1 MKETKRRRA
10 PHASAKLQCHCRLLL
25 KEDETSGWEENQS
38 PNPLRRRDS
47 RGGVLR
53 PDCRWAAG
61 RRGAPAG
68 SGAAARALQ
77 LAARLQGRLQRGR
90 EGAAGGVSPD
100 GARAGSSKGGS
111 RGQKKGTKGGGVPLE
126 KTRADSYRRGSEGS
140 QGRSAT
146 VCTGDPLGGGEGGGS
161 RTSLGGTGRRREA
174 EKEGETEEKG
184 GGGEGLGRGW
194 GALMGFSK
202 EGSGGTAA
210 GVGNGGRGPGVSSD
224 GRGVGGPGLRGSG
237 SAKSDR
243 NIHLQSLRP
252 PPRTETGPKRKDTAG
267 FRGSGGLSLASWPPS
282 DVTPP
287 RRACAWHARQA
298 GGAAGLEWGG
308 GVGGRVR
315 LQFHLERNSRLP

>member
-1 MKETKRRRA
+1 MRPPGGRRTRESKSPGPAGQPGRSSAPRLQTGSGSAGAPPGSRA
-10 PHASAKLQCHCRLLL
+10 
-25 KEDETSGWEENQS
+25 
-38 PNPLRRRDS
+38 
-47 RGGVLR
+47 
-53 PDCRWAAG
+53 AAG
-61 RRGAPAG
+61 
-68 SGAAARALQ
+68 ALQ
-77 LAARLQGRLQRGR
+77 LAGRLQRGR
-90 EGAAGGVSPD
+90 EGAAGGSVRKGRGR
-100 GARAGSSKGGS
+100 GAPREVPEGE
-111 RGQKKGTKGGGVPLE
+111 KKGTKRGGFPLE
-126 KTRADSYRRGSEGS
+126 KTRANSYRRASEGS

-146 VCTGDPLGGGEGGGS
+146 VRKGDPLGGGEGGGS
-161 RTSLGGTGRRREA
+161 RTSLGGTGGRREA

-194 GALMGFSK
+194 EALMGLSK
-202 EGSGGTAA
+202 GGSGGTAA

-224 GRGVGGPGLRGSG
+224 GRRVGRPGLRGSG

-298 GGAAGLEWGG
+298 GGAAGLE
-308 GVGGRVR
+308 RA
-315 LQFHLERNSRLP
+315 